1 MPRLILTTFIM
12 ITAITV
18 AIDADKQPNQ
28 SFTSPHP
35 YRHLYHRCY
44 FPAPH
49 TLLGGTAA
57 PLILFLFFFF
67 FFFKFFLSQMH
78 TPLKQ
83 RSGTVS
89 DCSHSSTSYLPPPQ
103 LGLTALL
110 QRPDVDLWHPC
121 KVLFLFY
128 VIAQFSSRPV
138 SCFLSLSFPLFEAS
152 PCALNCSPFNPS
164 GPLFCL
170 SVLLF
175 PPALSEIS
183 SEAVGLAALQLFGTS
198 NSGAK
203 HFSCQGGERS
213 GIHRSCRAHASAL

>member
-1 MPRLILTTFIM
+1 MPRLILTTFIT

-28 SFTSPHP
+28 SFASPRP

-44 FPAPH
+44 FPALR
-49 TLLGGTAA
+49 TLLGGTAV
-57 PLILFLFFFF
+57 PLISFP
-67 FFFKFFLSQMH
+67 FFKKIFFITNAHS
-78 TPLKQ
+78 TKTKE
-83 RSGTVS
+83 STVS
-89 DCSHSSTSYLPPPQ
+89 DCSRSSTSHLPTPQ

-110 QRPDVDLWHPC
+110 QRPDVDLCPPPG

-128 VIAQFSSRPV
+128 VIAQFSLRPA
-138 SCFLSLSFPLFEAS
+138 SCFLSLGFPLFEAS
-152 PCALNCSPFNPS
+152 PCALNCSPLNPS

-175 PPALSEIS
+175 PPALSQIR

-198 NSGAK
+198 NSGAE
-203 HFSCQGGERS
+203 HFSCWSGERS
-213 GIHRSCRAHASAL
+213 EMHRSCRAHASAL

>member
-18 AIDADKQPNQ
+18 AIDADKQPSQ
-28 SFTSPHP
+28 SFTSPHT

-49 TLLGGTAA
+49 MLLGGTAV
-57 PLILFLFFFF
+57 PLILFLFFLFF
-67 FFFKFFLSQMH
+67 FFFNFITNAHSTK
-78 TPLKQ
+78 TKEW
-83 RSGTVS
+83 TVS
-89 DCSHSSTSYLPPPQ
+89 DCSHSSTSYLPSPQ

-110 QRPDVDLWHPC
+110 QRPDVDLCPPC
-121 KVLFLFY
+121 KVLFSFY
-128 VIAQFSSRPV
+128 VIAQFSLGLV

-152 PCALNCSPFNPS
+152 PCALNCSPLNPS

-175 PPALSEIS
+175 PPALSEIC

-203 HFSCQGGERS
+203 HFSC
-213 GIHRSCRAHASAL
+213 